1 MLREFLE
8 GTGIKTRLETMITA
22 SLRVSI
28 CTSSLRR
35 TGTHRMNQ
43 NWYGKPVAER
53 SSPFSAA
60 FSEQLKEEIRVLR
73 RDGAVLAASVSGLF
87 RLFIEFQ

>member
-1 MLREFLE
+1 
-8 GTGIKTRLETMITA
+8 
-22 SLRVSI
+22 
-28 CTSSLRR
+28 
-35 TGTHRMNQ
+35 MNQ